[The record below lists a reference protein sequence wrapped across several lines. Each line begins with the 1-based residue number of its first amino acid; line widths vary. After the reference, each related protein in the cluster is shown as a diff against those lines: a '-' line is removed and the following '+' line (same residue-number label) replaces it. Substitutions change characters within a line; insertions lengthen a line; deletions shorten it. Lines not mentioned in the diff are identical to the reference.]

1 MILWVF
7 VFVLIVIIQ
16 YLTESECHVGD
27 KCVHIVIFHWSDQRK
42 WSRLLIVRTI
52 LMHKK
57 ETRQFSQRSAVKFV
71 LDVSHALICA
81 PDMLLLWTMEKRLFL
96 RIYVVIA
103 VPVSR
108 FVQ

>member
-1 MILWVF
+1 
-7 VFVLIVIIQ
+7 
-16 YLTESECHVGD
+16 
-27 KCVHIVIFHWSDQRK
+27 
-42 WSRLLIVRTI
+42 
-52 LMHKK
+52 MHKK
-57 ETRQFSQRSAVKFV
+57 ETRQFSQRLAVKFV

-81 PDMLLLWTMEKRLFL
+81 QDMLLLWTMEKRLFL